1 MSLVDKWNELAR
13 EDIEA
18 LRDIK
23 ELKKRDIRRLFI
35 FIGKFIK
42 NLNTELQELKDSA
55 ISVRANLIER
65 INGLETRIEVL
76 ESAKTEEK
84 K

>member
-13 EDIEA
+13 EEIEK
-18 LRDIK
+18 LSDIK
-23 ELKKRDIRRLFI
+23 ELKKRDIRKLFI

-65 INGLETRIEVL
+65 INGLETRIEAL
-76 ESAKTEEK
+76 ESA
-84 K
+84 

>member
-1 MSLVDKWNELAR
+1 MSLVDKWNELSR

-42 NLNTELQELKDSA
+42 NLNTDLQELKDSA
-55 ISVRANLIER
+55 ITVRANLIKR
-65 INGLETRIEVL
+65 MDSLE
-76 ESAKTEEK
+76 
-84 K
+84 

>member
-1 MSLVDKWNELAR
+1 MSLVEEWNELAR

-18 LRDIK
+18 LKDIK
-23 ELKKRDIRRLFI
+23 ILKKRDIRKLFI

-55 ISVRANLIER
+55 ITIRANLIER
-65 INGLETRIEVL
+65 IELLEARIEEL
-76 ESAKTEEK
+76 ESGK
-84 K
+84 KEA